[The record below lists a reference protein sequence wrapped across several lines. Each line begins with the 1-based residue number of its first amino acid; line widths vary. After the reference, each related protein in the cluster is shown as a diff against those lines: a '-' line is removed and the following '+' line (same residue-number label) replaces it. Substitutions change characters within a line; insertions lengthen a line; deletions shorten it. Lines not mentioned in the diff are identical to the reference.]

1 MRYAYLVW
9 RNLWRRKTRTI
20 LTLLSVLVAFVLFG
34 LLSALQ
40 YAFSLGADVANAD
53 RLVTIHR
60 VSLIQPLPISY
71 WQRIRATP
79 GVADVTHANWFGGY
93 YQERRNQAPQFPV
106 EAESYLRIYPELRL
120 PQEQREAWLANRTG
134 AIVGRSLAEQFGW
147 KVGDRIPIQATIWT
161 KKDGGRVWEFDIDGI
176 FDVDAER
183 GGDAYLLF
191 HYDYFNE
198 ARAFGKDQVGWFVLR
213 VAEEA
218 DAAAVAAAIDQQF
231 ANSPAETKTS
241 TERAFAESFAR
252 QFGDI
257 GLIVS
262 GVLGAVF
269 FTILLVA
276 GNTMSHAVRERIPEL
291 AVLKTLGFTDGSV
304 FALVLAESL
313 SIVLIGGVLGM
324 ALAWVAV
331 GGLAQAVSAYLPG
344 LFIPGEALGRALLYI
359 VLVGLVAGLFPALQ
373 ARRLTIIEALGGHR

>member
-106 EAESYLRIYPELRL
+106 EGESYLRIYPELRL

>member
-9 RNLWRRKTRTI
+9 KNLWRRKTRTI

-106 EAESYLRIYPELRL
+106 DAESYLRIYPELRL

-161 KKDGGRVWEFDIDGI
+161 QKDGERVWEFDIDGI

-183 GGDAYLLF
+183 GGDAYLL
-191 HYDYFNE
+191 
-198 ARAFGKDQVGWFVLR
+198 
-213 VAEEA
+213 
-218 DAAAVAAAIDQQF
+218 
-231 ANSPAETKTS
+231 
-241 TERAFAESFAR
+241 
-252 QFGDI
+252 
-257 GLIVS
+257 
-262 GVLGAVF
+262 
-269 FTILLVA
+269 
-276 GNTMSHAVRERIPEL
+276 
-291 AVLKTLGFTDGSV
+291 
-304 FALVLAESL
+304 
-313 SIVLIGGVLGM
+313 
-324 ALAWVAV
+324 
-331 GGLAQAVSAYLPG
+331 
-344 LFIPGEALGRALLYI
+344 
-359 VLVGLVAGLFPALQ
+359 
-373 ARRLTIIEALGGHR
+373 

>member
-1 MRYAYLVW
+1 VRYAYLVW
-9 RNLWRRKTRTI
+9 KNLWRRKTRTI

-106 EAESYLRIYPELRL
+106 DAESYLRIYPELRL

-161 KKDGGRVWEFDIDGI
+161 RKDGGRVWEFDIDGI

-198 ARAFGKDQVGWFVLR
+198 ARAFGEDQVGWFVLR

-276 GNTMSHAVRERIPEL
+276 GNTMAHAVRERIPEL

-304 FALVLAESL
+304 FALVLAESI

>member
-1 MRYAYLVW
+1 MS
-9 RNLWRRKTRTI
+9 TP
-20 LTLLSVLVAFVLFG
+20 SVAG
-34 LLSALQ
+34 
-40 YAFSLGADVANAD
+40 
-53 RLVTIHR
+53 T
-60 VSLIQPLPISY
+60 PISC
-71 WQRIRATP
+71 
-79 GVADVTHANWFGGY
+79 
-93 YQERRNQAPQFPV
+93 
-106 EAESYLRIYPELRL
+106 
-120 PQEQREAWLANRTG
+120 
-134 AIVGRSLAEQFGW
+134 
-147 KVGDRIPIQATIWT
+147 
-161 KKDGGRVWEFDIDGI
+161 
-176 FDVDAER
+176 
-183 GGDAYLLF
+183 
-191 HYDYFNE
+191 NE
-198 ARAFGKDQVGWFVLR
+198 ARAFGEDQVGWFVLR

-276 GNTMSHAVRERIPEL
+276 GNTMAHAVRERIPEL

-304 FALVLAESL
+304 FALVLAESI

>member
-198 ARAFGKDQVGWFVLR
+198 ARAFGEDQVGWFVLR

>member
-9 RNLWRRKTRTI
+9 KNLWRRKTRTI

-106 EAESYLRIYPELRL
+106 DAESYLRIYPELRL

-161 KKDGGRVWEFDIDGI
+161 QKDGGRVWEFDIDGI

-198 ARAFGKDQVGWFVLR
+198 ARAFGEDQVGWFVLR

-276 GNTMSHAVRERIPEL
+276 GNTMAHAVRERIPEL

-304 FALVLAESL
+304 FALVLAESI

>member
-1 MRYAYLVW
+1 VRYAYLVW
-9 RNLWRRKTRTI
+9 KNLWRRKTRTI

-79 GVADVTHANWFGGY
+79 GVSDVTHANWFGGY

-106 EAESYLRIYPELRL
+106 DAESYLRIYPELRL

-161 KKDGGRVWEFDIDGI
+161 QKDGGRVWEFDIDGI

-198 ARAFGKDQVGWFVLR
+198 ARAFGEDQVGWFVLR

-276 GNTMSHAVRERIPEL
+276 GNTMAHAVRERIPEL

-304 FALVLAESL
+304 FALVLAESI

-324 ALAWVAV
+324 ALAWAAV

>member
-9 RNLWRRKTRTI
+9 KNLWRRKTRTI

-106 EAESYLRIYPELRL
+106 DAESYLRIYPELRL
-120 PQEQREAWLANRTG
+120 SQEQREAWLANRTG

-161 KKDGGRVWEFDIDGI
+161 QKDGGRVWEFDIDGI

-198 ARAFGKDQVGWFVLR
+198 ARAFGEDQVGWFVLR

-276 GNTMSHAVRERIPEL
+276 GNTMAHAVRERIPEL

-304 FALVLAESL
+304 FALVLAESI

>member
-1 MRYAYLVW
+1 VRYAYLVW
-9 RNLWRRKTRTI
+9 KNLWRRKTRTI

-106 EAESYLRIYPELRL
+106 DAESYLRIYPELRL

-161 KKDGGRVWEFDIDGI
+161 QKGGGRVWEFDIDGI

-198 ARAFGKDQVGWFVLR
+198 ARAFGEDQVGWFVLR

-218 DAAAVAAAIDQQF
+218 DATAVAAAIDQQF

-276 GNTMSHAVRERIPEL
+276 GNTMAHAVRERIPEL

-304 FALVLAESL
+304 FALVLAESI

>member
-106 EAESYLRIYPELRL
+106 EGESYLRIYPELRL

-198 ARAFGKDQVGWFVLR
+198 ARAFGEDQVGWFVLR

>member
-9 RNLWRRKTRTI
+9 KNLWRRKTRTI

-93 YQERRNQAPQFPV
+93 YQEWRNQAPQFPV
-106 EAESYLRIYPELRL
+106 DAESYLRIYPELRL
-120 PQEQREAWLANRTG
+120 PREQREAWLANRTG

-161 KKDGGRVWEFDIDGI
+161 QKGGGRVWEFDIDGI

-198 ARAFGKDQVGWFVLR
+198 ARAFGEDQVGWFVLR

-218 DAAAVAAAIDQQF
+218 DATAVAAAIDQQF

-276 GNTMSHAVRERIPEL
+276 GNTMAHAVRERIPEL

-304 FALVLAESL
+304 FALVLAESI

-324 ALAWVAV
+324 ALAWAAV

>member
-9 RNLWRRKTRTI
+9 KNLWRRKTRTI

-106 EAESYLRIYPELRL
+106 DAESYLRIYPELRL

-161 KKDGGRVWEFDIDGI
+161 RKDGGRVWEFDIDGI

-198 ARAFGKDQVGWFVLR
+198 ARAFGEDQVGWFVLR

-276 GNTMSHAVRERIPEL
+276 GNTMAHAVRERIPEL

-304 FALVLAESL
+304 FALVLAESI

-344 LFIPGEALGRALLYI
+344 LFIPGEALGRGLLYI